1 MYKLCIC
8 IYTNVCVCV
17 YIHIYIYM
25 CMCVYPP
32 NQEVTSKQ
40 SGASMAMG
48 DSAPGLQLLNLKT
61 TDTLSDYSDLSP
73 SACGARKGF

>member
-1 MYKLCIC
+1 
-8 IYTNVCVCV
+8 
-17 YIHIYIYM
+17 
-25 CMCVYPP
+25 MCVYPP